1 MLLKRQEVTIP
12 HEDYQAVVSQLDGE
26 RLEHMKTK
34 AKLAEETE
42 KLQFAE
48 GQIEMLK
55 SQLDREKKTFEN
67 AFQKLKSKAINE
79 AQKNDELYNK
89 CLGILSFASDNTISH
104 P

>member
-1 MLLKRQEVTIP
+1 MWVFQE
-12 HEDYQAVVSQLDGE
+12 E

-55 SQLDREKKTFEN
+55 GQLEREKKTFEN
-67 AFQKLKSKAINE
+67 S
-79 AQKNDELYNK
+79 
-89 CLGILSFASDNTISH
+89 
-104 P
+104 